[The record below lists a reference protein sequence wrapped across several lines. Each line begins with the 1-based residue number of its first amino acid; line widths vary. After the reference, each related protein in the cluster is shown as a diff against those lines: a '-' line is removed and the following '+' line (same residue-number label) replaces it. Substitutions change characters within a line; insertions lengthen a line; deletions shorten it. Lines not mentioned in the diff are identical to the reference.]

1 MAGDRSRVVAHAI
14 DDAGN
19 AVALEDQ
26 QLGDAQAA
34 GFRPISAT
42 EAAIRAQADQNANYV
57 DQNYGTLGKAA
68 LGAVDGATLGL
79 APALAVR
86 GGLLDAGHLDA
97 ARQSGAYTAGDI
109 AGTLLP
115 AFLSGGSSLEARGAA
130 EVGGSSISRALAGA
144 TPAGMLGEAG
154 GLAERL
160 VGSFLPEAGLMGK
173 GSREAIKMA
182 SRGAAEGALMN
193 LAHTASDY
201 IITNKPLSAQALLAS
216 GAEGALFGGVAGGI
230 LGGGAALAGSG
241 LESVSGRVLGATARG
256 GERKAG
262 VALGRVGITDA
273 EMGTIAKGDS
283 LFGESAVKANAEHGP
298 FVGALKDVND
308 LLQKAE
314 TSYAAPTSHIREA
327 VQKTVAHQE
336 TVMESAL
343 KELGE
348 VRRPGEA
355 PLQRLMKRFDTEE
368 AIMYRGTAD
377 QTDAAAIYKG
387 LRRDLA
393 GPPAK
398 AFTGKAPA
406 EYVSQKTS
414 NTADY
419 AAVMAKNEAG
429 HASYKEALAEHE
441 AEKLAHGTERLGGM
455 QTWEDWAKNRTILAD
470 RAAKGGDSLKGQIYK
485 SALNAFDDEFQKAG
499 NAVNSEAFGKYK
511 SAATSKRVGDV
522 LINST
527 GKKLASEAARGNPL
541 HLTATD
547 GGTLGMGAILGHPMG
562 AAGVVL
568 SRKIVS
574 HVQDKLEPVIAEYAA
589 RSALGA
595 SAGAATATAGNRIK
609 GALKN
614 FMTGVRVSSEKA
626 NAEEFVK
633 PPKLSYSM
641 KAYQQQ
647 MDLADQLTSAAHQ
660 AKVRETVQ
668 AMAQAGHGELGNE
681 MLQTYGRAV
690 AYVNQN
696 KPKTKG
702 TGSLTKP
709 LKLLSPDT
717 QGMKFMRQFL
727 SMRDPVGFVVDGL
740 DKGNLSR
747 DGMNAIQ
754 NILPDFHMEFIVKPA
769 MEIALQMRQEGKYM
783 PADKLALLGCA
794 VNYAVD
800 SKLNPD
806 FIAEVQQGLA
816 ANKQPPPAPG
826 GNGPPP
832 VTDISSYQTPLQTA

>member
-26 QLGDAQAA
+26 QLGDAAAA
-34 GFRPISAT
+34 GFKPISAT

-79 APALAVR
+79 APAAAVR
-86 GGLLDAGHLDA
+86 MGMLDPGHLDA

-115 AFLSGGSSLEARGAA
+115 VFLSGGSSLEARGAA
-130 EVGGSSISRALAGA
+130 EVGGSRIARALAGA

-154 GLAERL
+154 GLAEHL

-173 GSREAIKMA
+173 GASGAIKMA
-182 SRGAAEGALMN
+182 SRGASEGALMN
-193 LAHTASDY
+193 VAHTASDD

-216 GAEGALFGGVAGGI
+216 GAEGALFGGLAGGI
-230 LGGGAALAGSG
+230 LGGGAALAGAG
-241 LESVSGRVLGATARG
+241 VESASNRVMGAATRG
-256 GERKAG
+256 GERSAG
-262 VALGRVGITDA
+262 VALDRIGVGAA
-273 EMGTIAKGDS
+273 EREG
-283 LFGESAVKANAEHGP
+283 LVKAGVKEGSTDGP
-298 FVGALKDVND
+298 FVGALRDYHD
-308 LLQKAE
+308 LMQKAD
-314 TSYAAPTSHIREA
+314 TSFAAPTSHIMESA
-327 VQKTVAHQE
+327 QKAVAHQE
-336 TVMESAL
+336 TIMTSAL

-348 VRRPGEA
+348 VQKPGEA
-355 PLQRLMKRFDTEE
+355 PLARLLKRFDTEE
-368 AIMYRGTAD
+368 AVMYRGTAD
-377 QTDAAAIYKG
+377 QTAAAGIYKQ

-406 EYVSQKTS
+406 EYVSQKTT
-414 NTADY
+414 NAADH
-419 AAVMAKNEAG
+419 AAVMAKNDAG
-429 HASYKEALAEHE
+429 HASYKEALAKYE
-441 AEKLAHGTERLGGM
+441 AEKAAHGAEKLGGM
-455 QTWEDWAKNRTILAD
+455 GTWEDWAKNRTILAD
-470 RAAKGGDSLKGQIYK
+470 RATAPGLKGDIYK

-499 NAVNSEAFGKYK
+499 NAVNAEAFGKYAA
-511 SAATSKRVGDV
+511 AATLKRVGDRLV
-522 LINST
+522 ENT
-527 GKKLASEAARGNPL
+527 GSKLASESARGNPL
-541 HLTATD
+541 HLTHTD
-547 GGTLGMGAILGHPMG
+547 GGTMGMGAILGHPVG
-562 AAGVVL
+562 AAGIVL
-568 SRKIVS
+568 SRKIMG
-574 HVQDKLEPVIAEYAA
+574 HIQNKLEPVVAEYAA
-589 RSALGA
+589 RSAMGSA
-595 SAGAATATAGNRIK
+595 AGAATANAGNRIQ

-614 FMTGVRVSSEKA
+614 FMTGVRVSTEKA
-626 NAEEFVK
+626 HSEGYVK
-633 PPKLSYSM
+633 PPKLSYTM
-641 KAYQQQ
+641 KAYQEQ

-668 AMAQAGHGELGNE
+668 AMATAGHGELGNE

-696 KPKTKG
+696 KPKQKG
-702 TGSLTKP
+702 AASLTKP
-709 LKLLSPDT
+709 LKMLTPDT

-727 SMRDPVGFVVDGL
+727 SMRDPVGYMVDGL
-740 DKGNLSR
+740 EKGNLSR

-769 MEIALQMRQEGKYM
+769 MQIALQMRQEGKYM